1 MKASYKLELEQQQR
15 RLRLSHNQL
24 NRLDRKHNDIN
35 LIKHLQSLQPKAASA
50 PSASITSFTF
60 VGGDI
65 YGGGGWTEDPVDS
78 GIYYAAY
85 EGGEE
90 RSIQFTPIFTGDG
103 TAVITYSGLFTS
115 GPPQTMSST
124 APYVYWDEDVEID
137 LTSVVSGV
145 SYNGFILMD
154 YPTNVE
160 NFRMIFVLTVSG
172 GASSTIIL
180 DVGFA

>member
-1 MKASYKLELEQQQR
+1 MSASYLHFVKQYQNRIGLTHKE
-15 RLRLSHNQL
+15 L

-35 LIKHLQSLQPKAASA
+35 LIKKLQQLYPRVSAA

-60 VGGDI
+60 VGGK
-65 YGGGGWTEDPVDS
+65 GGGAPWTEDPIGS
-78 GIYYAAY
+78 KIYYTAY
-85 EGGEE
+85 KGGEE
-90 RSIQFTPIFTGDG
+90 RSIQFTPIFTGGG
-103 TAVITYSGLFTS
+103 TGVITYSGIFTT
-115 GPPQTMSST
+115 GPTPTMPST
-124 APYVYWDEDVEID
+124 APYVYWNEGVEIT

-145 SYNGFILMD
+145 SYDGFLLMD

-160 NFRMIFVLTVSG
+160 NFRIIFVLNVSG